1 MTNEE
6 IQKIVMKSEKE
17 YEELKD
23 TLHDQYNEIQDLK
36 QKNEELAEELKEWKH
51 RYKSQCSKMGAYK
64 QKVAKEV
71 REREKKV
78 GIKEWKLEDRER
90 EITRKENFL
99 ETTDYES
106 LSNLKHEILED
117 KRINRE
123 QLRKDFEKAKE
134 NIINELSDE
143 LIRWTEANDIDNPR
157 SQGYVIGINK
167 AKKIIRENMNFHLET
182 EIRELSEFFKKGG
195 EFR

>member
-1 MTNEE
+1 MNEE
-6 IQKIVMKSEKE
+6 K
-17 YEELKD
+17 LKD
-23 TLHDQYNEIQDLK
+23 TLHEQYNEIQDLQ
-36 QKNEELAEELKEWKH
+36 QKNKELAEELKEWKH
-51 RYKSQCSKMGAYK
+51 KYKSQCSKMGAYK
-64 QKVAKEV
+64 QKVSKEI
-71 REREKKV
+71 RERERKI

-167 AKKIIRENMNFHLET
+167 AKKIIREKMNFHLET
-182 EIRELSEFFKKGG
+182 EMRKLSELFKKG